1 MITGRW
7 YGLNDED
14 GLELYDAEGAAVSR
28 ARKWLESRHSDTSDA
43 GWGTEEAE

>member
-1 MITGRW
+1 VITGRW

-28 ARKWLESRHSDTSDA
+28 ARKWLESRQSDASDA